1 MKNLF
6 AFTQFGFI
14 VLTVICYALLLV
26 WLNQALRESDFTEK
40 KKRNIFRGTLAGLV
54 FWLIVTAI
62 LAAAGILSDF
72 SSLPPRFFMVLIVPL
87 IVIILI
93 ARTDSLK
100 EILRHVAPEKLIY
113 LQSFRIFVEI
123 LLWMLYLEQKLPI
136 QMTFEGRNFDV
147 LAGLTAVVVAFLLQ
161 RKIIGKRFI
170 YVWNIFSLILLTN
183 IVTIAIL
190 STPVPFRVFMNEPA
204 NTIVTTFPFVW
215 LPALLVP
222 MAYGLNVLSF
232 VQWRSRDS
240 F

>member
-6 AFTQFGFI
+6 PFTQFGFI
-14 VLTVICYALLLV
+14 ALTVICYGLLLV
-26 WLNQALRESDFTEK
+26 LLNHALRKSDFTEK
-40 KKRNIFRGTLAGLV
+40 KKRNIFRGTLAGLL

-72 SSLPPRFFMVLIVPL
+72 SALPPRFFIVLIVPL

-93 ARTDSLK
+93 SRTDSLK
-100 EILRHVAPEKLIY
+100 EILRHVAPEQLIY

-123 LLWMLYLEQKLPI
+123 LLWMLYLENELPI

-147 LAGLTAVVVAFLLQ
+147 VAGLTAVVVAFLLQ

-232 VQWRSRDS
+232 VQWRSRN
-240 F
+240 

>member
-1 MKNLF
+1 MQKND
-6 AFTQFGFI
+6 
-14 VLTVICYALLLV
+14 
-26 WLNQALRESDFTEK
+26 ESI
-40 KKRNIFRGTLAGLV
+40 RNICVASIKRHTIRPIDYPLTKVFESQVLADIDNKISSAFR
-54 FWLIVTAI
+54 
-62 LAAAGILSDF
+62 
-72 SSLPPRFFMVLIVPL
+72 
-87 IVIILI
+87 
-93 ARTDSLK
+93 
-100 EILRHVAPEKLIY
+100 H
-113 LQSFRIFVEI
+113 
-123 LLWMLYLEQKLPI
+123 LENELPI

-232 VQWRSRDS
+232 VQWRSRN
-240 F
+240 

>member
-14 VLTVICYALLLV
+14 ALTVICYGLLLV
-26 WLNQALRESDFTEK
+26 LLNHALRKSDFTEK
-40 KKRNIFRGTLAGLV
+40 KKRNIFRGTLAGLL

-62 LAAAGILSDF
+62 FAAAGILSDF
-72 SSLPPRFFMVLIVPL
+72 STLPPRFFIVLIVPL

-93 ARTDSLK
+93 SRTDSLK
-100 EILRHVAPEKLIY
+100 EILRHVAPEQLIY

-123 LLWMLYLEQKLPI
+123 LLWMLYLENELPI

-232 VQWRSRDS
+232 VQWRSRN
-240 F
+240 